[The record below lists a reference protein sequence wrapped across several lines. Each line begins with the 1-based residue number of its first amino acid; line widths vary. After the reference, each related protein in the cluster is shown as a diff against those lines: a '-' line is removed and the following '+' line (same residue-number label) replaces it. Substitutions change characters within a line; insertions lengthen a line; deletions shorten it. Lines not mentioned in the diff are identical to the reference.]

1 MSTTL
6 RATAS
11 TFKPGSAFHILKKKV
26 SWHVQG
32 ITQIKTFFVEDDPYG
47 YDTAFPIC
55 RKLIATCKSNIRNF
69 DEKQAVPF
77 EINPLKKRKT
87 GGLVRQKTIRYNYC
101 DN

>member
-32 ITQIKTFFVEDDPYG
+32 ITQIRTFFVEDDPHG
-47 YDTAFPIC
+47 
-55 RKLIATCKSNIRNF
+55 CKSNIRNF
-69 DEKQAVPF
+69 NEKQAVPF

>member
-11 TFKPGSAFHILKKKV
+11 IFKPGSVYHILKKKV

-47 YDTAFPIC
+47 YDTAFPKG

-77 EINPLKKRKT
+77 ETNCSKKRKT
-87 GGLVRQKTIRYNYC
+87 GLVRQKTIRYDYC